1 MSKLFGSFYARVL
14 GVFLIT
20 GFFLL
25 LVIVFTWRWVVH
37 EGDQHPLRPVAI
49 NHMRY
54 MVEDI
59 GVPPDLEKARE
70 ITEQIPL
77 RIAIRGPALVWDSDP
92 RFIDFPEL
100 PEWRNADHPRI
111 LRHEGHHFA
120 LYPQGD
126 YRFYISWRH
135 RFLQPR
141 DKVKLLVG
149 LLLVSGV
156 FWLSYLATQ
165 RLLRPVRS
173 VSTAATRIKEGDLDY
188 RVEQHY
194 GGELGDLCRNL
205 NDMADSLQ
213 ELLEAKRQM
222 LLAISH
228 ELRSPITRA
237 KVNSEFIGEE
247 KTRARIV
254 ADLNEMDA
262 LVGTLIESER
272 LNQPHVALNRE
283 LVNINA
289 LVEKVV
295 ALFPEKSFNL
305 NLDSQQSVASIDPVR
320 MELLLR
326 NVISNAVR
334 YGKGKPVTVTL
345 DRQNQHWRLV
355 IRDRGDGIPQEHL
368 ARLGDPF
375 YRPDDSRRRQTGG
388 VGLGLYLARRIIEAH
403 GGTMEIHSLTE
414 GGDRRPESAPESAMA
429 SEASESASGTTIIF
443 SWQEPE

>member
-20 GFFLL
+20 GVLLL
-25 LVIVFTWRWVVH
+25 LVILSTWRWVVH
-37 EGDQHPLRPVAI
+37 EGDRHPLRPVAI

-77 RIAIRGPALVWDSDP
+77 RIAIRGSELSWTSDP
-92 RFIDFPEL
+92 RFIDFPE
-100 PEWRNADHPRI
+100 PDEWRNADRPRI
-111 LRHEGHHFA
+111 LRHDGHHFA
-120 LYPQGD
+120 LYPQGE

-135 RFLQPR
+135 RFLQPQ

-149 LLLVSGV
+149 LILVIGL

-165 RLLRPVRS
+165 RLLRPVRA
-173 VSTAATRIKEGDLDY
+173 VSTAATRIKEGELDY
-188 RVEQHY
+188 RVEQNY
-194 GGELGDLCRNL
+194 SGELGALCLNV

-247 KTRARIV
+247 KTRARII
-254 ADLNEMDA
+254 ADLNEMDT

-272 LNQPHVALNRE
+272 LNQPHVVLNRE
-283 LVNINA
+283 PADINA

-295 ALFPEKSFNL
+295 ALWPEKNFNL
-305 NLDSQQSVASIDPVR
+305 NLDPEHRIASIDAVR

-334 YGKGKPVTVTL
+334 YGKGKPVSVEL
-345 DRQNQHWRLV
+345 SQQHNQWRLV
-355 IRDRGDGIPQEHL
+355 IRDQGDGIQQEHL
-368 ARLGDPF
+368 AKLGDPF
-375 YRPDDSRRRQTGG
+375 YRPDDSRQRQTGG

-403 GGTMEIHSLTE
+403 GGTMAIQSET
-414 GGDRRPESAPESAMA
+414 GVDRAD
-429 SEASESASGTTIIF
+429 SGTTIEF
-443 SWQEPE
+443 SWPKAV